1 MLRSVCRVAEPPYYS
16 AMSDALRE
24 FLDKVNYPATKEEI
38 LDHAREEGVE
48 DKTLAVLGQLPDRSY
63 DTPAEILKAVG
74 DLEPVPGP

>member
-1 MLRSVCRVAEPPYYS
+1 
-16 AMSDALRE
+16 
-24 FLDKVNYPATKEEI
+24 